1 MLCEDFNSA
10 TRTARQYD
18 VDCVTLDGDQVQR
31 RGALTGGYIDKKI
44 SRLELQ
50 RSIKQIR
57 GNLNQLEEEYEKIR
71 KDIMDVDNEYNQII
85 TELQREDMR
94 SKKNW
99 YRRIVLD
106 DRADHCIC
114 FFFKG

>member
-18 VDCVTLDGDQVQR
+18 VDCVTLDGDQIQR

-44 SRLELQ
+44 SRLEIQ
-50 RSIKQIR
+50 RTMIQLK
-57 GNLNQLEEEYEKIR
+57 NVLNKYEEEYEKIR
-71 KDIMDVDNEYNQII
+71 KEILDIDNEHNNIM
-85 TELQREDMR
+85 TELQREDMK

-99 YRRIVLD
+99 
-106 DRADHCIC
+106 
-114 FFFKG
+114 

>member
-18 VDCVTLDGDQVQR
+18 VDCVTLDGKISENFNWYYKNFILGDQVQR
-31 RGALTGGYIDKKI
+31 KGALTGGYIDKKI

-50 RSIKQIR
+50 SSIKQLR
-57 GNLNQLEEEYEKIR
+57 TTLNKDEQEYEKLR
-71 KDIMDVDNEYNQII
+71 NEIMAIDNEHNNIM
-85 TELQREDMR
+85 TELQREDMK

-99 YRRIVLD
+99 
-106 DRADHCIC
+106 
-114 FFFKG
+114 